1 MLYILRV
8 VVRWEPVLKS
18 TGLGVLGNSHTISD
32 TSLLA
37 VCCQLKC
44 QGWCCEGGGELSRR
58 LVMVDFALDGMQG
71 MYSTSQPGL
80 QTAQ

>member
-8 VVRWEPVLKS
+8 VVRWEAVLKS

-37 VCCQLKC
+37 VCCQLK
-44 QGWCCEGGGELSRR
+44 CCEGGGELSRR